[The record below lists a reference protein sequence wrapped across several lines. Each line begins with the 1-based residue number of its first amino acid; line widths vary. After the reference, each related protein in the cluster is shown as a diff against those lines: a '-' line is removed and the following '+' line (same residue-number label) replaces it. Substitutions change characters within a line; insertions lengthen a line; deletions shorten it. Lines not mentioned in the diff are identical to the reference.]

1 MNIKDILVEAIDR
14 TGKSDTAVVGW
25 GRGMGHKGHM
35 YLASSVI
42 TQAKDM
48 NADPYFVVS
57 RTVGKDDPITPEEK
71 LEIYRK
77 VFPEHGHI
85 FQTAS
90 DEMPD
95 LTRVL
100 NNLNQQGYRNAVVVV
115 GADQVK
121 ALSYVKNYNGVANKA
136 GEVPFKFDSLEVISR
151 QETNDPSKELEG
163 PRATPMREILMNP
176 DASDEQKF
184 AVWRDAMPD
193 ALSDKEVLVLMQK
206 AQQRMGEFKPAA
218 KKAKVKEFIQR
229 IRPMLKEANTAQKLK
244 ALKLI
249 KEALTEFDA
258 GEGGFGPFK
267 LYAGD
272 AHKYHHVGTFKSLDD
287 AVEEVRFLIDTD
299 HNLITNYW
307 KIVDGTGEQVWDQDP
322 ESMYDKMRSVGKMQ
336 FKKPGSKEV
345 DEHIVKVKGGYE
357 LKSKHGNKNLGKY
370 PTKAGAE
377 KRERQVQYF
386 KHQGVTESNGQQI
399 NDYDTWNDKV
409 SAAGGEIHSQKD
421 RVHLVAQTWDGDI
434 IGEFNL
440 KTNQGYI
447 NQQGVAEGW
456 SEKYKRS
463 INCSHPKGFSQ
474 KAHCA
479 GKKKHNESIEME
491 MVCEDCGMCQT
502 HGNLNEIKKGQKDSN
517 GYTKCWPGKHAEGT
531 KKSSVTGK
539 QVRNCVPNESI
550 AENASDLKKKISK
563 YEELALAA
571 NRAGDDVKCKQ
582 YQQKIQSLKQKMSLH
597 EQYVGTGSSSNMQMS
612 RDIAT
617 QNATVN
623 LARQK
628 FGPNPQ
634 NAKPQ
639 TMHYDHEYKVIPDPN
654 KPGNYHTTVTMTPKN
669 YQLSPN
675 LTAKASLDPNQDF
688 DYFHKGEQIK
698 PDHPLFNKIKQT
710 HLDSMKPA
718 IEPEVD
724 PQNIDPLQ
732 PMKESSDDIISAKER
747 LAHLEQI
754 FDPSYEYSD
763 DHSVWKRHNEIRQE
777 MNRLKKII
785 GQDVTEDSDNPFEL
799 EKKHPMNHG
808 MKKFMI
814 RQIVK
819 HTEYG
824 TSELSLAS
832 DEELTQ
838 LFNEVVPN
846 AQEVTKRFV
855 GFLSEKLAE
864 EKESRLYKQHQK
876 IRKEKGLPDPS
887 HYKKMAQQKQKE
899 IDALNAE
906 IAADKSKDDY
916 LEEN

>member
-1 MNIKDILVEAIDR
+1 
-14 TGKSDTAVVGW
+14 
-25 GRGMGHKGHM
+25 
-35 YLASSVI
+35 
-42 TQAKDM
+42 
-48 NADPYFVVS
+48 
-57 RTVGKDDPITPEEK
+57 
-71 LEIYRK
+71 
-77 VFPEHGHI
+77 
-85 FQTAS
+85 
-90 DEMPD
+90 
-95 LTRVL
+95 
-100 NNLNQQGYRNAVVVV
+100 
-115 GADQVK
+115 
-121 ALSYVKNYNGVANKA
+121 
-136 GEVPFKFDSLEVISR
+136 
-151 QETNDPSKELEG
+151 
-163 PRATPMREILMNP
+163 
-176 DASDEQKF
+176 
-184 AVWRDAMPD
+184 
-193 ALSDKEVLVLMQK
+193 
-206 AQQRMGEFKPAA
+206 
-218 KKAKVKEFIQR
+218 
-229 IRPMLKEANTAQKLK
+229 
-244 ALKLI
+244 
-249 KEALTEFDA
+249 
-258 GEGGFGPFK
+258 
-267 LYAGD
+267 
-272 AHKYHHVGTFKSLDD
+272 
-287 AVEEVRFLIDTD
+287 
-299 HNLITNYW
+299 
-307 KIVDGTGEQVWDQDP
+307 
-322 ESMYDKMRSVGKMQ
+322 
-336 FKKPGSKEV
+336 
-345 DEHIVKVKGGYE
+345 
-357 LKSKHGNKNLGKY
+357 
-370 PTKAGAE
+370 
-377 KRERQVQYF
+377 
-386 KHQGVTESNGQQI
+386 
-399 NDYDTWNDKV
+399 
-409 SAAGGEIHSQKD
+409 
-421 RVHLVAQTWDGDI
+421 
-434 IGEFNL
+434 
-440 KTNQGYI
+440 
-447 NQQGVAEGW
+447 
-456 SEKYKRS
+456 
-463 INCSHPKGFSQ
+463 
-474 KAHCA
+474 
-479 GKKKHNESIEME
+479 ME